1 MDDVEKQKL
10 IKKLKESRENVN
22 VLLNML
28 KREKSDLEHEIRLA
42 GETKWN
48 LNEVLFG
55 LTGDVFYKNT

>member
-1 MDDVEKQKL
+1 MNDEEKKEL
-10 IKKLKESRENVN
+10 IKKLKESRESVN
-22 VLLNML
+22 LLLNML
-28 KREKSDLEHEIRLA
+28 KREKSNLEHEIRLA